1 MVDEKN
7 CHADPTAFLDMSK
20 AFDRM
25 EKNNSNREACIKNLI
40 SILHASWMAESEK

>member
-25 EKNNSNREACIKNLI
+25 EKNKSNREGFIKK
-40 SILHASWMAESEK
+40 S